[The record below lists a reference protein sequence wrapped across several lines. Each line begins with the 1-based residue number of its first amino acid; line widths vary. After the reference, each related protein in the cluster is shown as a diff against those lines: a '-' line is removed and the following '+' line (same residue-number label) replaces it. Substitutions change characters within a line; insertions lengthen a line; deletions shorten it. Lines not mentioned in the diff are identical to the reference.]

1 MASFKLVILVFL
13 LLLGTAAKGRF
24 VDLEQVQVNL
34 KDTDDVMDDDACQ
47 DCIHIIE
54 LLKHLMLD
62 EQFQDDLQVKLKT
75 ALEAM
80 CNSLPDEISKMCHDQ
95 VESKLPLAL
104 TFITSLM
111 VPNDVCSYIGL
122 CNGQLRGQMHDLLM
136 NHMQKTI
143 RVPTATLNS
152 SIPCTVCTYI
162 VDVLQC
168 LIPKTETLIT
178 TLLSDVCQILPP
190 LVRAQCTGIVKK
202 YVKMLINILLGII
215 SPDSLCSALRLCP
228 NMKTSDRA
236 VFALS
241 DCDSCLTL
249 VVLTHRSLGNN
260 ATELQAASF
269 LRTVCQSHPD
279 ALPKCESFT
288 QRHGNQI
295 LGLLGKEMTA
305 METCERADLCV
316 KDRRDSAAAGDPCTL
331 GPSYSCKDQQTA
343 EKCGMAAF
351 CQKNMWN

>member
-1 MASFKLVILVFL
+1 MASFKLVFLVFL
-13 LLLGTAAKGRF
+13 PLLGTAKGRF
-24 VDLEQVQVNL
+24 VDLEQVQVNHE
-34 KDTDDVMDDDACQ
+34 DTDDVMDDDACQ

-62 EQFQDDLQVKLKT
+62 EQFQVKLKT

-80 CNSLPDEISKMCHDQ
+80 CESLPKEISKMCHEQ

-122 CNGQLRGQMHDLLM
+122 CNGQLRGQIHDLLM

-143 RVPTATLNS
+143 GVPTATLNS

-162 VDVLQC
+162 VDILQC

-190 LVRAQCTGIVKK
+190 LVRGQCTGIVKK
-202 YVKMLINILLGII
+202 YVKMLINIVLDIV
-215 SPDSLCSALRLCP
+215 SPDSLCSVLRLCP
-228 NMKTSDRA
+228 NMETSERA

-241 DCDSCLTL
+241 DCDLCLTL
-249 VVLTHRSLGNN
+249 VVLTRRSLGKN

-269 LRTVCQSHPD
+269 LHTICQSHPN

-305 METCERADLCV
+305 METCE
-316 KDRRDSAAAGDPCTL
+316 
-331 GPSYSCKDQQTA
+331 
-343 EKCGMAAF
+343 MAAF
-351 CQKNMWN
+351 CQKNMRN